1 MGVYTRRGGGGGGEY
16 IHGSIYMV
24 CCVCCRGSS
33 TSFHFRC
40 VYTYAKI
47 THTYVRL
54 HSCVD
59 LHLAL
64 SMNAAANFCS
74 PINNVN
80 KFAIILIYLC
90 SGGGGIFSPY
100 QRERERESEGGR
112 EGDGE

>member
-1 MGVYTRRGGGGGGEY
+1 
-16 IHGSIYMV
+16 MV

-54 HSCVD
+54 HSCVA

-64 SMNAAANFCS
+64 SMDAAANFCS
-74 PINNVN
+74 ALLLATI
-80 KFAIILIYLC
+80 FIYLC
-90 SGGGGIFSPY
+90 RGGGIHSLY
-100 QRERERESEGGR
+100 QRERGRGRERERWRVNGRRGEREGEGGR
-112 EGDGE
+112 EYISSV